1 MIEEI
6 TSHEEFSSDGVPCL
20 EDLLVKH
27 FYKIE
32 KKIRHADSRKNALKI
47 VNDAISNF
55 KRECISEIVLEFL
68 KYNMKALVEKHW
80 KGGQKKLLRGS
91 R

>member
-1 MIEEI
+1 MVEEK

-20 EDLLVKH
+20 DDLLVKH

-32 KKIRHADSRKNALKI
+32 EKIRHADSHENALK
-47 VNDAISNF
+47 VVDVAILNF
-55 KRECISEIVLEFL
+55 RRECISEIVLEFL

-80 KGGQKKLLRGS
+80 KGGQKS
-91 R
+91 Y